1 LGAAAPAA
9 ARAGARP
16 LPPPGGAGL
25 GCGEGIA
32 RAGLA
37 RSRDRR
43 LGLLR
48 DGRLV
53 RLRGRQVR
61 RLDEGGRAPAPA
73 ARPRGPWQHADRRRR
88 LLLPRPDRDGGPAGA
103 APVASAAAGSAAA
116 AERSA
121 RVAPGR
127 AAPAP
132 AAAGAGGGGSG
143 PDRAG
148 LVAEDRMTA
157 RSM

>member
-1 LGAAAPAA
+1 
-9 ARAGARP
+9 
-16 LPPPGGAGL
+16 
-25 GCGEGIA
+25 
-32 RAGLA
+32 
-37 RSRDRR
+37 R

-103 APVASAAAGSAAA
+103 APVASAAAGAAA
-116 AERSA
+116 APEHAA

-132 AAAGAGGGGSG
+132 AAAGARGGGSG

-157 RSM
+157 RSMAGKVVVVTGASSGVGRATVRALAERGAKVGLIARGL